1 MIRNKVVIGLI
12 GSGIL
17 VVALVV
23 GTLISGGIPAQ
34 AAAGGASAAPPG
46 GQKYCELFVRTLAA
60 NLHVSVSQLETATQN
75 AARTTVE
82 KAYSDGQITRA
93 KEQRILTR
101 LSKQGADP
109 CTSMG
114 RHMGGPMGTPT
125 AGGPTGLIIDSPPR

>member
-17 VVALVV
+17 VVALVA
-23 GTLISGGIPAQ
+23 S
-34 AAAGGASAAPPG
+34 GASAAPPG
-46 GQKYCELFVRTLAA
+46 GQKYCELFVRTLAS

-75 AARTTVE
+75 AARTTLE
-82 KAYSDGQITRA
+82 KAYTDGQITKA
-93 KEQRILTR
+93 KEQKILAR

-114 RHMGGPMGTPT
+114 QHMGGPTPT
-125 AGGPTGLIIDSPPR
+125 AGGPTSLIIHAPPR